1 MTFACLNENGN
12 YVDWNI
18 DGETKSLYSVSLT
31 HFNPIGMK
39 YTRILLSSSFTA
51 EVNAINSTYMAST
64 LTISGISTLI
74 QTTVSC
80 NGMEEMLDNLI
91 NPTIDSK

>member
-1 MTFACLNENGN
+1 MTFACINENGN
-12 YVDWNI
+12 YAVWNI
-18 DGETKSLYSVSLT
+18 HGETNPIYSVSLT
-31 HFNPIGMK
+31 RLNPIGMK
-39 YTRILLSSSFTA
+39 YTRTFLSSSFTA
-51 EVNAINSTYMAST
+51 EVNVINSTYMAST
-64 LTISGISTLI
+64 MTISGISALI